1 MNQEGNMLSGST
13 VHNSFDSE
21 ENGSTESARGKE
33 CRACGML
40 LGNFV
45 IPEPTGRAVPYL
57 RKFSLSL

>member
-1 MNQEGNMLSGST
+1 MLSGST

-45 IPEPTGRAVPYL
+45 IPEPTGLAVPYL